1 MNIIDIKFCN
11 DEVYELKKVALTSED
26 VERQIGSIN
35 YNGIY
40 EKYREVKDE
49 NGVEKENIPYLC
61 PIFYH
66 YIFTNNTVPSPNE
79 LIDEYFKIYD
89 NVFTPR
95 EDTIWYRGKNYKR
108 IAIEARL
115 LRTYPSLIRDFHFYL
130 LLKEAK
136 AFTKVIYSCNEDIAG
151 RDIKIVHNGQE
162 YIVSLMV
169 QTKRSLFF
177 KKRKN
182 EIRHQY
188 GDNEI
193 QIKLDLKKAKTIGD
207 FYVYDKSHI
216 ATLIRT
222 IKAT

>member
-1 MNIIDIKFCN
+1 MSKIK
-11 DEVYELKKVALTSED
+11 EIREL
-26 VERQIGSIN
+26 
-35 YNGIY
+35 NGISKIDMCKMLHMSETSY
-40 EKYREVKDE
+40 SK
-49 NGVEKENIPYLC
+49 KECNIEDMKFGDIIKICNFLNC
-61 PIFYH
+61 
-66 YIFTNNTVPSPNE
+66 S
-79 LIDEYFKIYD
+79 IDD
-89 NVFTPR
+89 
-95 EDTIWYRGKNYKR
+95 
-108 IAIEARL
+108 
-115 LRTYPSLIRDFHFYL
+115 
-130 LLKEAK
+130 
-136 AFTKVIYSCNEDIAG
+136 IYSCNEDIAG